1 MSFKV
6 GVYVDA
12 ENIRLSGGFKMRY
25 DVLRRFAERDTG
37 LVQRLNTYIAIDRT
51 RWDQDPSYKEK
62 QTNYLKRLRE
72 FGWYIDEKEVK
83 RFRDEEGNT
92 VTKAN
97 ADMELAID
105 ALIQSD
111 KLDHVYLVTGDGDFC
126 RLVRALQD
134 KGCRVHV
141 IGFQN
146 VSRDLRRAA
155 DFYISG
161 FLIPGLLP
169 IEDGGTWGEVG
180 SRVRGSLRFHLPEKK
195 IGFISIIGTID
206 RYLWVSDDRAPD
218 SPYIKSVILEADLPA
233 GIDFQTLDSEN
244 MGLEFRLEENTYSDP
259 PFIAKDCKVISL

>member
-12 ENIRLSGGFKMRY
+12 ENVRLCGGFKMRY

-37 LVQRLNTYIAIDRT
+37 LVQRLNTYIAIDRS
-51 RWDQDPSYKEK
+51 RWDQDSSYKEK

-83 RFRDEEGNT
+83 RFRDEEGNV

-111 KLDHVYLVTGDGDFC
+111 KLDHIYLVTGDGDFC

-155 DFYISG
+155 DFYMSG

-169 IEDGGTWGEVG
+169 IEDGGIWGQMG
-180 SRVRGSLRFHLPEKK
+180 SRVRGSLRSYIPEKS
-195 IGFISIIGTID
+195 IGFLGFLGAISK
-206 RYLWVSDDRAPD
+206 YLWVSDDRSAD
-218 SPYIKSVILEADLPA
+218 SPYKGSVIFESADHR
-233 GIDFQTLDSEN
+233 QS
-244 MGLEFRLEENTYSDP
+244 RWYEEGP
-259 PFIAKDCKVISL
+259 

>member
-111 KLDHVYLVTGDGDFC
+111 KAFKVIAASVPWDFKSKGDSLDTWNGYREEREELFSYVEQNRVEGVVLLSADRHRSDAYRIARPNGYDFHD
-126 RLVRALQD
+126 LMSSHLTKPAAYSHPTLEDAL
-134 KGCRVHV
+134 
-141 IGFQN
+141 FSYN
-146 VSRDLRRAA
+146 RRPA
-155 DFYISG
+155 F
-161 FLIPGLLP
+161 GLLTFDMAAP
-169 IEDGGTWGEVG
+169 ERT
-180 SRVRGSLRFHLPEKK
+180 VRYQIVNIDNDTVYTLEIPLR
-195 IGFISIIGTID
+195 
-206 RYLWVSDDRAPD
+206 
-218 SPYIKSVILEADLPA
+218 
-233 GIDFQTLDSEN
+233 TL
-244 MGLEFRLEENTYSDP
+244 RLTR
-259 PFIAKDCKVISL
+259 